1 MELTQILNTLRRV
14 KILVAAV
21 AVVALLAAI
30 STSYS
35 ITSSGLVSKSHAY
48 GAAQTQILIDS
59 PRSSLIDLSQ
69 ETAALASRAA
79 VYAQFMRS
87 NAVKAYIGRAVGI
100 RGDAIATSGPFTTA
114 GGTQNIPRPSE
125 ARSNEVA
132 AEAQQYRLVFDYQQ
146 DLPIVSVYAQAPTA
160 ESAIRLAS
168 GTVTGVQTYIDKLEN
183 QTHVPAN
190 AKTVVRELGSPDGGW
205 VTAGVNPIM
214 MVLAFIAVMI
224 FGCFAIVLFMGF
236 RQRRLER
243 AVLEF
248 EEEPEDAGSE
258 PVSGLDLDLDLD
270 GEIEFGNPAPLKPVK
285 AASSRR

>member
-1 MELTQILNTLRRV
+1 MELAQILNTLRRV

-21 AVVALLAAI
+21 GAVAVLAAI

-100 RGDAIATSGPFTTA
+100 SGDAIATSGPFTTA

-132 AEAQQYRLVFDYQQ
+132 AEQQQYRLVFDYQQ

-160 ESAIRLAS
+160 TAAVRLAS
-168 GTVTGVQTYIDKLEN
+168 GTVTGVQSYIAKLES

-205 VTAGVNPIM
+205 VSAGVNPIM

-224 FGCFAIVLFMGF
+224 AGCFAIVLFMGA
-236 RQRRLER
+236 RQRRMER
-243 AVLEF
+243 ATLDEF
-248 EEEPEDAGSE
+248 EDAPVAEELDVEDE
-258 PVSGLDLDLDLD
+258 L
-270 GEIEFGNPAPLKPVK
+270 EFGNPAPLKPVRVG
-285 AASSRR
+285 SSRR

>member
-1 MELTQILNTLRRV
+1 MELAQILNILRRV
-14 KILVAAV
+14 KILVFAVGAV
-21 AVVALLAAI
+21 AVLAAI

-87 NAVKAYIGRAVGI
+87 NAVKTYIGREVGI
-100 RGDAIATSGPFTTA
+100 PGAAIATSGPFTTA

-125 ARSNEVA
+125 ARSGEVA

-160 ESAIRLAS
+160 DKAIQLAS
-168 GTVTGVQTYIDKLEN
+168 GTVTGVQAYIAQLED

-214 MVLAFIAVMI
+214 MVLAFLAVMI
-224 FGCFAIVLFMGF
+224 LGCFAIVLLMGF
-236 RQRRLER
+236 RQRRVEPAGIDAYDDEPAAAGLELEDE
-243 AVLEF
+243 LEF
-248 EEEPEDAGSE
+248 GD
-258 PVSGLDLDLDLD
+258 
-270 GEIEFGNPAPLKPVK
+270 PAPLKPLKVG
-285 AASSRR
+285 SSRR

>member
-21 AVVALLAAI
+21 AVVAVLAAI

-35 ITSSGLVSKSHAY
+35 ITTSGLVSKSHAY

-100 RGDAIATSGPFTTA
+100 SGDGIATSGPFTTA

-132 AEAQQYRLVFDYQQ
+132 AEQQQYRLVFDYQQ

-160 ESAIRLAS
+160 DMAIKLAS
-168 GTVTGVQTYIDKLEN
+168 GTVTGVQAYIAKLES

-205 VTAGVNPIM
+205 VSAGVNPIM

-224 FGCFAIVLFMGF
+224 LGCFAIVLFMGF
-236 RQRRLER
+236 RQRRVER
-243 AVLEF
+243 VVLEDY
-248 EEEPEDAGSE
+248 EDDE
-258 PVSGLDLDLDLD
+258 PVASELDLEDEL
-270 GEIEFGNPAPLKPVK
+270 EFGNPAPLKPLRVG
-285 AASSRR
+285 SSRR